1 MRRLPPLNA
10 LRAFESAAR
19 HLSFTKA
26 ADELAVTP
34 GAISQQ
40 VKLLEETVG
49 VPLFRRDPKGL
60 SLTEAGLSSLPSLRD
75 GFDRLSAAARLMTLE
90 RGSGRLAVS
99 VAPSFASKWL
109 VPRLDAFQA
118 LHPDI
123 DVYVHADMDVVDFS
137 VDDVDLAIRYGRGN
151 YGDLVT
157 ERLLNEKIVPVCAPS
172 LLTGDK
178 PLKDVNDLAGH
189 TLLHDGGND
198 HEIATWSMW
207 LRAAKADGVDGTRG
221 PRFNQSSLVI
231 EAAVAGRGVALAK
244 YALAL
249 ADLEAA
255 RLVIPFDL
263 TTPTDFA
270 YWLVH
275 PAAKA
280 ALPEVK
286 AFKEWV
292 LDVAAVDTAK
302 EQESL
307 AVYAH

>member
-26 ADELAVTP
+26 ADELSVTP

-60 SLTEAGLSSLPSLRD
+60 SLTDAGISSLPSLRD
-75 GFDRLSAAARLMTLE
+75 GFDRLAAAARLMTME
-90 RGSGRLAVS
+90 RGSGRLALS

-109 VPRLDAFQA
+109 VPRLDAFQE

-123 DVYVHADMDVVDFS
+123 DVYVHADMEVVDFS

-151 YGDLVT
+151 YDGLT
-157 ERLLNEKIVPVCAPS
+157 NTLLMRERIVPVCAPS

-178 PLKDVNDLAGH
+178 PLRQVDDLASH
-189 TLLHDGGND
+189 TLLHDDGND

-207 LRAAKADGVDGTRG
+207 LRAAGSEVNGTRG

-244 YALAL
+244 YALAV

-255 RLVIPFDL
+255 RLVIPFNL
-263 TTPTDFA
+263 TTPTDFS

-275 PAAKA
+275 PEAKA

-286 AFKEWV
+286 AFIAWLKAEASAHETNSPPV
-292 LDVAAVDTAK
+292 LVDA
-302 EQESL
+302 
-307 AVYAH
+307 